1 MESCQVVEES
11 VVHDSV
17 FIQYSQNDYA
27 VILREQKERMY
38 GGRRIVRKV
47 NFLIS
52 IVGSQQIT
60 SKLRNNNNNINN
72 NMFSNTKVNSK
83 RNVSMS

>member
-1 MESCQVVEES
+1 MESCQVVAES

-38 GGRRIVRKV
+38 GWRRIVRKV

-52 IVGSQQIT
+52 IVGSQQLT
-60 SKLRNNNNNINN
+60 SKLRNNNISNNICLAIQ
-72 NMFSNTKVNSK
+72 
-83 RNVSMS
+83 R